1 MGNIGGSLA
10 HNYRTIDT
18 PNADPTRTAKNIHS
32 LPNPESVKQ
41 AINERLPEK
50 RRKDAV
56 LCIEYLITASPEW
69 EGWQNKV
76 QQDEYFNR
84 SIAWLEQRHG
94 KENVITT
101 SIHLDETTPH
111 LVAYVV
117 PIDHNGKLNCKH
129 FLGGKNKLST
139 MQTEFARTVADLGLS
154 RGIENSK
161 ARHTSI
167 QKYYT
172 DINQPIPKLPTITP
186 PKKELLESGN
196 KYGKRVVDEV
206 LQALQPDFERIVALS
221 LDNERLK
228 YLLNDA
234 RQTSYELQ
242 NKTASYLEAIKQLQS
257 SEILELD
264 KIIKQTSKEFLEKRQ
279 KVEPIY
285 KKTHNQQPMLE
296 TRIKPVAHR
305 KNIPNSNLADR
316 PKQTDITKNRDS
328 WKHFYNG
335 LPPNKRKIVDFNFQ
349 KASQQYTSQQAIDK
363 LLDMMKTKLM
373 QNPDLVN
380 NLPKPPKDIER

>member
-129 FLGGKNKLST
+129 FLGGKTKLST

-172 DINQPIPKLPTITP
+172 DINQPIPKLPNNP
-186 PKKELLESGN
+186 PKK
-196 KYGKRVVDEV
+196 
-206 LQALQPDFERIVALS
+206 RI
-221 LDNERLK
+221 
-228 YLLNDA
+228 
-234 RQTSYELQ
+234 
-242 NKTASYLEAIKQLQS
+242 
-257 SEILELD
+257 
-264 KIIKQTSKEFLEKRQ
+264 
-279 KVEPIY
+279 
-285 KKTHNQQPMLE
+285 
-296 TRIKPVAHR
+296 TRKW
-305 KNIPNSNLADR
+305 
-316 PKQTDITKNRDS
+316 Q
-328 WKHFYNG
+328 
-335 LPPNKRKIVDFNFQ
+335 
-349 KASQQYTSQQAIDK
+349 
-363 LLDMMKTKLM
+363 
-373 QNPDLVN
+373 
-380 NLPKPPKDIER
+380 